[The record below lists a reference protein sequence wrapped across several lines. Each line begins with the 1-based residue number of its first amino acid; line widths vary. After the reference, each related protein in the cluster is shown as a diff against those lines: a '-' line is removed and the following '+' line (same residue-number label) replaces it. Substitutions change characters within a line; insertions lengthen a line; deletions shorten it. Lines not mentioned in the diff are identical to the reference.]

1 VASRDGTGRPSTVV
15 EWRLKQSGSRCIEMT
30 VSFANAEIL
39 RCAQN
44 DAVVHR
50 CISKQRAGHFDRL
63 NDRPGTAVQWLGA
76 TSTGGPRTV
85 IEWRLKQSGS
95 RCIEM
100 TVACAN
106 AEIPRSAQNDGVVHR
121 CISIQRPG
129 ISTGSMTGQPPAF
142 SDFARRHRRP
152 KFGRRV
158 AAEAK
163 RKPLY
168 RDDRGLRQ
176 RGDYSLRTE

>member
-1 VASRDGTGRPSTVV
+1 
-15 EWRLKQSGSRCIEMT
+15 MT

-106 AEIPRSAQNDGVVHR
+106 AEITRSAQNDGVVDR
-121 CISIQRPG
+121 CVWVQPRPAIFTHWQRGVLVSSVFAKKVQSGYAAGQKRRNCALLSG
-129 ISTGSMTGQPPAF
+129 ISA
-142 SDFARRHRRP
+142 ARCVRKTVLFDRRY
-152 KFGRRV
+152 KQGII
-158 AAEAK
+158 
-163 RKPLY
+163 
-168 RDDRGLRQ
+168 D
-176 RGDYSLRTE
+176 S